1 MGFIFFHNC
10 EYSLLLTDRFSC
22 GNPFLSSPHLR
33 CKAGRWEEINFKER
47 GLEIR
52 RLKKE
57 MDSGT
62 GMQKFREEF
71 KRTEKVKQMNIEGM
85 N

>member
-1 MGFIFFHNC
+1 
-10 EYSLLLTDRFSC
+10 
-22 GNPFLSSPHLR
+22 
-33 CKAGRWEEINFKER
+33 
-47 GLEIR
+47 
-52 RLKKE
+52 

-71 KRTEKVKQMNIEGM
+71 KRMEKVKQMNIEGM